1 MMLFTHIAT
10 ALRQLAANKGKAA
23 LTMLGIVIGIGSV
36 IFIMTVGEIA
46 KTFLLSQLNQFGTN
60 VMEIATSGGVISQNN
75 EITLTMDD
83 VAALEA
89 SPILPEI
96 KQISGIYTLSKSMEY
111 RGTTY
116 NGTIFSTDAAGMRI
130 NNYVPIA
137 GRLFNDGDLKNKSR
151 VIVFT
156 EGFAKTIFGSST
168 NAINK
173 KIKVAGHSFTIIGV
187 IADIPFGGG
196 PFGSN
201 MVYAPITTVHT
212 LLSPAKDR
220 GNLLVI
226 LMEFENGTNTE
237 DFENRITHEMQRLK
251 RVPYDQTDTFDIISR
266 AQFLETFNT
275 ILLGIQLF
283 ISAVAGI
290 SLVVG
295 GIGIMNIMLVTVK
308 ERTKEIGL
316 RKAVGANNQSILT
329 QFLVESVVLTTVGG
343 IIGISLGLG
352 LSELVVLILGV
363 VQPTWNVHFI
373 FVPSALI
380 LACGVSITIGIL
392 FGLYPAI
399 KASRL
404 HPIESL
410 RYE

>member
-1 MMLFTHIAT
+1 
-10 ALRQLAANKGKAA
+10 
-23 LTMLGIVIGIGSV
+23 
-36 IFIMTVGEIA
+36 
-46 KTFLLSQLNQFGTN
+46 
-60 VMEIATSGGVISQNN
+60 
-75 EITLTMDD
+75 
-83 VAALEA
+83 
-89 SPILPEI
+89 
-96 KQISGIYTLSKSMEY
+96 
-111 RGTTY
+111 
-116 NGTIFSTDAAGMRI
+116 
-130 NNYVPIA
+130 
-137 GRLFNDGDLKNKSR
+137 
-151 VIVFT
+151 
-156 EGFAKTIFGSST
+156 
-168 NAINK
+168 
-173 KIKVAGHSFTIIGV
+173 
-187 IADIPFGGG
+187 
-196 PFGSN
+196 
-201 MVYAPITTVHT
+201 
-212 LLSPAKDR
+212 
-220 GNLLVI
+220 
-226 LMEFENGTNTE
+226 MEFENGTNTE

>member
-1 MMLFTHIAT
+1 MMLFTHITT
-10 ALRQLAANKGKAA
+10 ALRQLASNKGKAA

-60 VMEIATSGGVISQNN
+60 VMEIATSGGVISQSSDV
-75 EITLTMDD
+75 TLTTDD
-83 VAALEA
+83 VTALEQSA
-89 SPILPEI
+89 ILPEI
-96 KQISGIYTLSKSMEY
+96 NQISGMYTLSKTMEY

-116 NGTIFSTDAAGMRI
+116 NSTIFSTDAAGMRI

-137 GRLFNDGDLKNKSR
+137 GRLFNDSDLKNTSR
-151 VIVFT
+151 VVVFT
-156 EGFAKTIFGSST
+156 ESLSKTIFGSSD
-168 NAINK
+168 NAVNK

-196 PFGSN
+196 AFGSN
-201 MVYAPITTVHT
+201 MIYAPITTVHT

-220 GNLLVI
+220 GNVLVI
-226 LMEFENGTNTE
+226 LMEFKNGTNTE
-237 DFENRITHEMQRLK
+237 NFKNRIIHEMQRLK
-251 RVPYDQTDTFDIISR
+251 KIPYDQTDSFNVISR

-343 IIGISLGLG
+343 IIGIALGLG
-352 LSELVVLILGV
+352 LSELVVLILSV
-363 VQPTWNVHFI
+363 VQPTWNVQFI

-380 LACGVSITIGIL
+380 LACGVSITIGIV